1 MKTSSEEFRITAS
14 PEPDWPSHRLRW
26 VLLGAFLGLLGL
38 ILISGAAASRTLKR
52 MQQQEQLARRDVA
65 DRTRNLSG
73 LYLSIEV
80 YNQAIQ
86 RYAACPEGK
95 PDPVVRQ
102 QVDRLT
108 ADIGSQFDRY
118 PPGRQPEE
126 AAFLQAILDQFV
138 RHRDLYASI
147 LVLSPQALHGREQSL
162 INDRIVSMRSQF
174 LESSGQLQA
183 WNNQQFRRTDET
195 LLAQFGRLQSSLTQ
209 SLSIALSAGLL
220 LVLASMAYIVR
231 LERQT
236 RGRYRELAQSRHE
249 LERLSSRLVDVQEA
263 ERRSISRELHDEVG
277 QSLGALL
284 VDLGSLSTNLPEDR
298 IRIKERLDNMKSV
311 AELAVGAVRDIALL
325 LRPSMLDDL
334 GLIAALEWQ
343 GREVSRRSEMEV
355 SVESENVSEVLPD
368 EYKICVY
375 RLVQEALNNAVRHAR
390 ARNAKV
396 RVAQNQNRIAVEIGD
411 DGRGFQPERA
421 RGLGIMGMEERVKRL
436 GGTLTVD
443 SAPGRGTAIKADLP
457 LPASAGNPV

>member
-1 MKTSSEEFRITAS
+1 MTTSSEESRITVS
-14 PEPDWPSHRLRW
+14 PDPGWPSHRLRW

-38 ILISGAAASRTLKR
+38 ILISGAAASHTLKE

-80 YNQAIQ
+80 YNETIQ

-108 ADIGSQFDRY
+108 ADIGSRLDRY
-118 PPGRQPEE
+118 PSNRQPEE
-126 AAFLQAILDQFV
+126 AAFLKAILDQFV

-162 INDRIVSMRSQF
+162 INDRIVSLRSQF

-195 LLAQFGRLQSSLTQ
+195 LLAQFGRLQSSLTE
-209 SLSIALSAGLL
+209 SLSIALGAGLL
-220 LVLASMAYIVR
+220 LAMASMAYIVR

-236 RGRYRELAQSRHE
+236 RGRYRELARSRYE

-284 VDLGSLSTNLPEDR
+284 VDLGSLSTNLPEDP
-298 IRIKERLDNMKSV
+298 IRIKERLDNMQSV

-334 GLIAALEWQ
+334 GLVAALEWQ

-355 SVESENVSEVLPD
+355 TVESENVSEDLPD

-396 RVAQNQNRIAVEIGD
+396 RVVQNQNRIAIGVAD
-411 DGRGFQPERA
+411 DGRGFQPEHA
-421 RGLGIMGMEERVKRL
+421 RGLGILGMEERIKRL

-443 SAPGRGTAIKADLP
+443 SAPGRGATIKADLP
-457 LPASAGNPV
+457 LPASGGNPA

>member
-1 MKTSSEEFRITAS
+1 
-14 PEPDWPSHRLRW
+14 LRW

-65 DRTRNLSG
+65 ERTRNLSG

-80 YNQAIQ
+80 YNEAIQ

-108 ADIGSQFDRY
+108 ADIGSQLDRY
-118 PPGRQPEE
+118 PSNRQPGE

-147 LVLSPQALHGREQSL
+147 LVLGPQALHGPQQSL
-162 INDRIVSMRSQF
+162 INNQIVSMRTQF

-183 WNNQQFRRTDET
+183 WNNRQFLRTDET
-195 LLAQFGRLQSSLTQ
+195 LLAQFGHLQSSLTE
-209 SLSIALSAGLL
+209 SLSIALGAGLL
-220 LVLASMAYIVR
+220 LALASMAYIVR

-236 RGRYRELAQSRHE
+236 RGRYRELAHSRHE

-298 IRIKERLDNMKSV
+298 IRVKERLDHMKSV
-311 AELAVGAVRDIALL
+311 AELAVGTVRDIALL

-334 GLIAALEWQ
+334 GLVAALEWQ

-355 SVESENVSEVLPD
+355 TVESENVSDTLPD
-368 EYKICVY
+368 EYKVCVY

-390 ARNAKV
+390 ARNARV
-396 RVAQNQNRIAVEIGD
+396 RVVQNQNRIAIEVGD

-421 RGLGIMGMEERVKRL
+421 RGLGILGMEERVKRL

-443 SAPGRGTAIKADLP
+443 SAPGRGAAIKADLP
-457 LPASAGNPV
+457 LRASAGNPS

>member
-1 MKTSSEEFRITAS
+1 
-14 PEPDWPSHRLRW
+14 LRW

-65 DRTRNLSG
+65 ERTRNLSG

-80 YNQAIQ
+80 YNEAIQ

-108 ADIGSQFDRY
+108 ADIGSQLDRY
-118 PPGRQPEE
+118 PSNRQPGE

-147 LVLSPQALHGREQSL
+147 LVLGPQALHGPQQSL
-162 INDRIVSMRSQF
+162 INNQIVSMRTQF

-183 WNNQQFRRTDET
+183 WNNRQFLRTDET
-195 LLAQFGRLQSSLTQ
+195 LLAQFGHLQSSLTE

-220 LVLASMAYIVR
+220 LALASMAYIVR

-236 RGRYRELAQSRHE
+236 RGRYRELAHSRHE

-298 IRIKERLDNMKSV
+298 IRVKERLDHMKSV
-311 AELAVGAVRDIALL
+311 AELAVGTVRDIALL

-334 GLIAALEWQ
+334 GLVAALEWQ

-355 SVESENVSEVLPD
+355 TVESENVSDTLPD
-368 EYKICVY
+368 EYKVCVY
-375 RLVQEALNNAVRHAR
+375 RLVQEALNNAVRHAL
-390 ARNAKV
+390 ARNARV
-396 RVAQNQNRIAVEIGD
+396 RVVQNQNRIAIEVSD

-421 RGLGIMGMEERVKRL
+421 RGLGILGMEERVKRL

-443 SAPGRGTAIKADLP
+443 SAPGRGAAIKADLP
-457 LPASAGNPV
+457 LRASAANPS

>member
-1 MKTSSEEFRITAS
+1 
-14 PEPDWPSHRLRW
+14 
-26 VLLGAFLGLLGL
+26 
-38 ILISGAAASRTLKR
+38 
-52 MQQQEQLARRDVA
+52 
-65 DRTRNLSG
+65 
-73 LYLSIEV
+73 
-80 YNQAIQ
+80 
-86 RYAACPEGK
+86 
-95 PDPVVRQ
+95 
-102 QVDRLT
+102 
-108 ADIGSQFDRY
+108 
-118 PPGRQPEE
+118 
-126 AAFLQAILDQFV
+126 
-138 RHRDLYASI
+138 
-147 LVLSPQALHGREQSL
+147 
-162 INDRIVSMRSQF
+162 MRSQF

-183 WNNQQFRRTDET
+183 WNNQQVRRTDET

-209 SLSIALSAGLL
+209 SLSVALGAGLL
-220 LVLASMAYIVR
+220 LALASMAYIVR

-236 RGRYRELAQSRHE
+236 RGRYRELAQSRYE

-311 AELAVGAVRDIALL
+311 AELAVGTVRDIALL

-334 GLIAALEWQ
+334 GLVAALEWQ

-355 SVESENVSEVLPD
+355 AVESENVSEDLPD

-396 RVAQNQNRIAVEIGD
+396 RVVQNQNRIAVEVSD

-421 RGLGIMGMEERVKRL
+421 RGLGILGMEERVKRL

-443 SAPGRGTAIKADLP
+443 SAPGRGAAIKADLP
-457 LPASAGNPV
+457 LPASTGNPS

>member
-334 GLIAALEWQ
+334 AALEWQ
-343 GREVSRRSEMEV
+343 GREVSRRSEKEV

>member
-1 MKTSSEEFRITAS
+1 MKTSPEESGRTAS
-14 PEPDWPSHRLRW
+14 PDPDWPSHRLRW
-26 VLLGAFLGLLGL
+26 VLPGTFLGLLSL
-38 ILISGAAASRTLKR
+38 ILISGAATSRTLKQ
-52 MQQQEQLARRDVA
+52 MQQQEQLARSDVG

-108 ADIGSQFDRY
+108 VDIGSQLDRY
-118 PPGRQPEE
+118 PSNRQPEE

-147 LVLSPQALHGREQSL
+147 LVLTPQALHGREQSL
-162 INDRIVSMRSQF
+162 INDRILSMRSQF

-183 WNNQQFRRTDET
+183 WNNQQVRRTDET
-195 LLAQFGRLQSSLTQ
+195 LLAQFGRLQSSLTE
-209 SLSIALSAGLL
+209 SLSVALGAGLL
-220 LVLASMAYIVR
+220 LALASMAYIVR

-236 RGRYRELAQSRHE
+236 RGRYRELAHSRHE

-311 AELAVGAVRDIALL
+311 AELAVGTVRDIALL

-334 GLIAALEWQ
+334 GLVAALEWQ

-355 SVESENVSEVLPD
+355 TVESENVSEDLPD

-396 RVAQNQNRIAVEIGD
+396 RVAGSASGISIEVSD
-411 DGRGFQPERA
+411 DGQGFDAQRA
-421 RGLGIMGMEERVKRL
+421 RGLGILGMEERVKRL
-436 GGTLTVD
+436 GGSLAVR
-443 SAPGRGTAIKADLP
+443 SAPGQGTVLEAELP
-457 LPASAGNPV
+457 LPVAAGTTA